1 MPKVEARHRLRLAV
15 DRQESPNKSDAVNR
29 SGLSVVF
36 SYFGV
41 RGSLIRG
48 DPPLRGGLRNFML
61 RRTGLP
67 LRGRSRPCN
76 GPCFAGPMKFR
87 ILHGDQ
93 IVRAVPDIDLAI
105 VRLDFLGGVAFD
117 LDQPFKH
124 RVILAAECHNHIFQ

>member
-1 MPKVEARHRLRLAV
+1 
-15 DRQESPNKSDAVNR
+15 
-29 SGLSVVF
+29 
-36 SYFGV
+36 
-41 RGSLIRG
+41 
-48 DPPLRGGLRNFML
+48 
-61 RRTGLP
+61 
-67 LRGRSRPCN
+67 
-76 GPCFAGPMKFR
+76 MKFR

>member
-1 MPKVEARHRLRLAV
+1 VPKVEARHRLRLAV

-48 DPPLRGGLRNFML
+48 V
-61 RRTGLP
+61 
-67 LRGRSRPCN
+67 
-76 GPCFAGPMKFR
+76 
-87 ILHGDQ
+87 LHGDQ